1 LGTLLQNERP
11 ALVNVNFPREPKG
24 MRWTTQAV
32 DRYDGTVV
40 PAQDPMGRELFW
52 FTVVPIERPAE
63 GTDLW
68 AFQNGYVTLTP
79 LRLDLTHHDDLQW
92 AEESVTWS

>member
-1 LGTLLQNERP
+1 
-11 ALVNVNFPREPKG
+11 

-40 PAQDPMGRELFW
+40 PARDPMGRELFW

-68 AFQNGYVTLTP
+68 AFQKGYVSLTP
-79 LRLDLTHHDDLQW
+79 LGLDLTHRDELEW
-92 AEESVTWS
+92 ARESMTWT

>member
-1 LGTLLQNERP
+1 
-11 ALVNVNFPREPKG
+11 
-24 MRWTTQAV
+24 M
-32 DRYDGTVV
+32 
-40 PAQDPMGRELFW
+40 PAQDPMGREPFW

-79 LRLDLTHHDDLQW
+79 LGLDLTNRDELEW
-92 AEESVTWS
+92 AQTSMAWS